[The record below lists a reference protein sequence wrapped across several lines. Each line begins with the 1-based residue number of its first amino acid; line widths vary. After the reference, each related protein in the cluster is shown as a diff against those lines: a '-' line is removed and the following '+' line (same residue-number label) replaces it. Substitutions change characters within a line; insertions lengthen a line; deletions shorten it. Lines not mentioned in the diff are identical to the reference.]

1 MSSRTLNA
9 EPPAF
14 VTRPREEL
22 KQIAH
27 DTLAAVK
34 RGLYTVDSN
43 NETHIF
49 QDLSDSHDS
58 TIYFGPDA
66 LEDWNAVLPKRS
78 TPTDFVLNQATTLEG
93 IRFCLTN
100 TGSTSNVTSKHALI
114 SVLNFAS
121 GTSPGGGFL
130 GGARAQ
136 EETLARSSNLHS
148 SLSSAAALP
157 FYTAHRT
164 SRNPRSSHAMILT
177 RNVRFVRD
185 DAGAWVAPAD
195 VDVLTSA
202 AVNVNALHKS
212 LHIHNKE
219 APLPPDI
226 AADVS
231 EIMRER
237 MARIL
242 CAMARSGAEDVVLG
256 SFGTGAFRNNV
267 EFVAQT
273 WEDLLA
279 GENAPFRDVFRK
291 VVFAIVD
298 RGTWGLF
305 CEVFRRAGATFQ
317 TEVKGE

>member
-14 VTRPREEL
+14 VRRPREEL
-22 KQIAH
+22 VEIAH

-34 RGLYTVDSN
+34 RGSYTVDLST
-43 NETHIF
+43 ETHTLP
-49 QDLSDSHDS
+49 DLASVNSS

-66 LEDWNAVLPKRS
+66 LEDWQTAVAPKRS
-78 TPTDFVLNQATTLEG
+78 TSTEFVIYQATTLEG
-93 IRFCLTN
+93 IRFCIN
-100 TGSTSNVTSKHALI
+100 PSSSASNHPHI

-157 FYTAHRT
+157 FYSAHRT
-164 SRNPRSSHAMILT
+164 SKDPRSSHAMVLT
-177 RNVRFVRD
+177 PNVRFVRD

-202 AVNVNALHKS
+202 AVNVNNLRKS
-212 LHIHNKE
+212 LRIPE
-219 APLPPDI
+219 EGPLPGHI
-226 AADVS
+226 STDVS
-231 EIMRER
+231 SIMRER

-242 CAMARSGAEDVVLG
+242 CAMARSGAEEVILG

-273 WEDLLA
+273 WADLLC
-279 GENAPFRDVFRK
+279 GEQAPFRDVFRK
-291 VVFAIVD
+291 VIFAIVD
-298 RGTWGLF
+298 RGTWGMF
-305 CEVFRRAGATFQ
+305 CEVFRRAGANFE
-317 TEVKGE
+317 EVVKDA